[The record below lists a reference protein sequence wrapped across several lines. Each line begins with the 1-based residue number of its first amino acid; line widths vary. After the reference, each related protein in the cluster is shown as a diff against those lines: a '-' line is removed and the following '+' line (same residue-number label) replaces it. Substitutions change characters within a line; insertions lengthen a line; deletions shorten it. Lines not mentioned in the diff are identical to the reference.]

1 MKMKS
6 FIVGAA
12 CAFTCLMSGC
22 APQPVETQQPQV
34 AQRWSEEQAI
44 TWYAQLPWLAGADY
58 INADA
63 INQIEMWSKDSYR
76 PDQIDQELTMAEGIG
91 FNTLR
96 VYLSSVVYEHDPE
109 GMKQRMDDFLSI
121 CQKHHIKPLFCIF
134 DDCWNAESSYG
145 KQPDPKPG
153 VHNSGWVQDP
163 AVSLRKDT
171 LTLYPKMEKYVKDL
185 LTTFGKDERILLWDL
200 WNEPGNRGHVTETL
214 PMLKRVF
221 QWAREANPSQP
232 VTSGI
237 WNWGDDFAP
246 LNAFQLENSD
256 VVSYHNYSDRADHE
270 QCIKYLKMF
279 NRPLVCT
286 EYMARRNNSFF
297 STIMPL
303 LKENKVV
310 AINWGFVAGKTNT
323 IFAWDEPLPD
333 VTEPK
338 LWFHDIFRQDGTP
351 FSQEEVDCIRS
362 LTGAK

>member
-1 MKMKS
+1 
-6 FIVGAA
+6 
-12 CAFTCLMSGC
+12 
-22 APQPVETQQPQV
+22 
-34 AQRWSEEQAI
+34 
-44 TWYAQLPWLAGADY
+44 
-58 INADA
+58 
-63 INQIEMWSKDSYR
+63 
-76 PDQIDQELTMAEGIG
+76 
-91 FNTLR
+91 
-96 VYLSSVVYEHDPE
+96 
-109 GMKQRMDDFLSI
+109 MDDFLSI
-121 CQKHHIKPLFCIF
+121 CEKHHIKPLFCIF

-200 WNEPGNRGHVTETL
+200 WNEPGNRGHVTEAL

-333 VTEPK
+333 VAEPK
-338 LWFHDIFRQDGTP
+338 LWFHDIFRQDANASASVVPLAFPLLAGPASFTTILSLRAEYDTINVVLALVLNMLIVFFVLRSSSLIYKLIGESGMYVLKKFFGIIVLAISVRLFTNNLAILIHN
-351 FSQEEVDCIRS
+351 FSN
-362 LTGAK
+362 